1 MPRKTISE
9 FRAKTIVNQA
19 LGRSYKGWE
28 VDAELPLAVQ
38 LKDVRKAAES
48 FVVKVDQ
55 SVKGRFKK
63 GLVKLDVSPAQL
75 ESTVKELG
83 KKGYRWFLV
92 EPLVAHGEGT
102 ERYLSLQRGR
112 GGVTLWYSAKGG
124 IDVESSKEAMKH
136 EVLGDKPAWTKLG
149 ATTGLG
155 AKNLEALAKA
165 FNDHHFVFLEINPYT
180 IDGDAVNVLD
190 SAVEVDDA
198 ATILIDAWREADIRT
213 AHADR
218 TREEQVIDQLAK
230 KSQASFSFDV
240 LNPDGSVFV
249 LLSGGG
255 ASVTIADEIYAQGFG
270 KQLANYGEYSGNPN
284 AEETY
289 IYTSAVLDALIKS
302 KAKRKVLFIGGAV
315 ANFTDIL
322 STFKGLIRA
331 FEEMAPKLKSQKL
344 KVYVRRGGPREEEGL
359 QVMKEALEKLGI
371 YGAVHDAQT
380 PIAAA
385 VAEALE
391 ELK

>member
-1 MPRKTISE
+1 MPRRTISE

-19 LGRSYKGWE
+19 LGKTYTGWE

-38 LKDVRKAAES
+38 LKDARELADL

-63 GLVKLDVSPAQL
+63 GLVKLNVSPAKL
-75 ESTVKELG
+75 EATVKELS
-83 KKGYRWFLV
+83 KKSYRWFLI
-92 EPLVAHGEGT
+92 EPLVAHNEGA

-112 GGVTLWYSAKGG
+112 DGVTLWYSAKGG
-124 IDVESSKEAMKH
+124 INVEGHQDAMRH
-136 EVLGDKPAWTKLG
+136 ELLGDRPAWAKLG
-149 ATTGLG
+149 SATGLG
-155 AKNLEALAKA
+155 AKRLEALVKA
-165 FNDHHFVFLEINPYT
+165 FDEHHFVFLEINPYT
-180 IDGDAVNVLD
+180 VDSQDVFVLD

-198 ATILIDAWREADIRT
+198 GASFVDAWRESDIRT

-218 TREEQVIDQLAK
+218 TREEQVIGQLAK

-302 KAKRKVLFIGGAV
+302 KAKHKVLFIGGAV

-322 STFKGLIRA
+322 ATFKGLIRA
-331 FEEMAPKLKSQKL
+331 FEEMAPKLKNQRL
-344 KVYVRRGGPREEEGL
+344 KVFVRRGGPREEEGL
-359 QVMKEALEKLGI
+359 RVMKEALEKLGI
-371 YGAVHDAQT
+371 FGAVHDASM

-385 VAEALE
+385 VSEALE